1 MSPRFRIRAID
12 LMVLLPIVGFGVWR
26 GVTRT
31 APEMAPSTFADQVE
45 LGPLHAIAVQA
56 DGRLRSFESHAK
68 TYISLVTGGR
78 LSEKQPQGFTMLD
91 LIFRP
96 ERYVDADVIYVKNK
110 PARAQIIDKLLGVGA
125 IEQEQATRMQASG
138 LFSPRLLER
147 PEVSSLLEVLSR
159 DLIRTE
165 KVVNQIR
172 LALTVSDARF
182 LMSQMR
188 LVAPRDPET
197 GQPDANQ
204 PWHSMAE
211 LLDGAGGAP
220 RDATHSG
227 MSGPRIIPGL
237 SATDQIRIR
246 DAWSKL
252 GAAWRAEHAEGVNAQ
267 IATLAQVLPEVSAA
281 LYPSLSRLNW
291 ESWYFRSKS
300 MTWVWL
306 VYLAAVVP
314 LLMSVIYKWDGARR
328 AGMGLFIV
336 AFGAHTASVVLRWY
350 ISGRWPNTNMFE
362 AVTTSAWFGA
372 LIAMVLEGFARKTAL
387 RNLFALGAAVAA
399 MAALMAGYFLPADLD
414 SAISNKMAAL
424 HDVWLYI
431 HTNVIIASYALIG
444 LAAVTALVYLRH
456 RHVLAWDA
464 GVIPKWRLVL
474 LPIALVTFN
483 YTAYKIMMHF
493 VNPVGDA
500 LLFTRFAGVSALL
513 AGSGMVLLGEMF
525 AARDRAR
532 QGFRVERASA
542 GGTASLMAGGA
553 GSFIQKDKAT
563 AGQVFDGATMVLMEL
578 SFVML
583 WTGIVM
589 GAIWADHSWGRPW
602 GWDPKEVFALN
613 TFFILIGL
621 IHVRM
626 KVRDKGLWTAII
638 AVLGFEVMMF
648 NWIVINFIV
657 VGLHSYA

>member
-1 MSPRFRIRAID
+1 MKSRVKIRAID
-12 LMVLLPIVGFGVWR
+12 LMVLLPIIGFGVWK

-31 APEMAPSTFADQVE
+31 TPELTTITFADQVDMK
-45 LGPLHAIAVQA
+45 PLHSIAVQA

-68 TYISLVTGGR
+68 TYMSMVTGGR
-78 LSEKQPQGFTMLD
+78 LADQQPQGFTMLD

-96 ERYVDADVIYVKNK
+96 DRYHDADVIYVKNK
-110 PARAQIIDKLLGVGA
+110 PARAKIIDKLLGVGA
-125 IEQEQATRMQASG
+125 IEPDQATRMQKSG
-138 LFSPRLLER
+138 MFSPRLLEL
-147 PEVSSLLEVLSR
+147 PVVSSLLDVLSR
-159 DLIRTE
+159 DLIRTA

-172 LALTVSDARF
+172 SALTVSDPRY

-188 LVAPRDPET
+188 LVAPRDPMT
-197 GQPDANQ
+197 GEPDADR

-211 LLDGAGGAP
+211 LVGGAFGAP
-220 RDATHSG
+220 RDSTHSG
-227 MSGPRIIPGL
+227 MGKARTIPGL
-237 SATDQIRIR
+237 SPTDQLRVSE
-246 DAWSKL
+246 AWSKL
-252 GAAWRAEHAEGVNAQ
+252 HAAWQAEDAATVNAQ
-267 IATLAQVLPEVSAA
+267 IVSLGQILPEVSAG
-281 LYPSLSRLNW
+281 LYPSLSRLDW
-291 ESWYFRSKS
+291 ESWYFRTKS

-328 AGMGLFIV
+328 AGMVLFVV
-336 AFGAHTASVVLRWY
+336 AFFAHTASVVLRWY

-372 LIAMVLEGFARKTAL
+372 VIALVLEWFARKTAL
-387 RNLFALGAAVAA
+387 RNLFALGASVAA
-399 MAALMAGYFLPADLD
+399 MAALMAGYFLPADLT
-414 SAISNKMAAL
+414 SALGNKLAAL

-431 HTNVIIASYALIG
+431 HTNVIITSYALIA
-444 LAAVTALVYLRH
+444 LAAVTAMVYLRH
-456 RHVLAWDA
+456 RHVLAWDK

-474 LPIALVTFN
+474 LPVALVTFN
-483 YTAYKIMMHF
+483 SAAYLIMMHF
-493 VNPVGDA
+493 IDHVGRG
-500 LLFTRFAGVSALL
+500 LVMEKFAGVAALL
-513 AGSGMVLLGEMF
+513 AGSGMVLLGEIF
-525 AARDRAR
+525 AAHDRAK

-542 GGTASLMAGGA
+542 GGAASLMAGGA
-553 GSFIQKDKAT
+553 GSFIATDKAT
-563 AGQVFDGATMVLMEL
+563 AAQVFDGATMVLMEL
-578 SFVML
+578 AFIML
-583 WTGIVM
+583 WTGLVM

-626 KVRDKGLWTAII
+626 KVRDKGLWTALI

-657 VGLHSYA
+657 TGLHSYA